1 MVEGV
6 FDDEGSPAVKG
17 REVGCELVVF
27 EAGVR
32 QVHCS
37 IRLL

>member
-6 FDDEGSPAVKG
+6 LDDEGSSAVEG
-17 REVGCELVVF
+17 GEVGCELVVL
-27 EAGVR
+27 EAGVG